1 MIKCEYEEVTLFGPD
16 SVLKDELVRVMIGF
30 IALLV
35 KHGKNS
41 EDIEKFFMQCV
52 VDAFRNLDRIR
63 EKNEK
68 EQ

>member
-1 MIKCEYEEVTLFGPD
+1 MIKREYEEVTLFGPD

-30 IALLV
+30 IALLL
-35 KHGKNS
+35 KHGKS
-41 EDIEKFFMQCV
+41 TEDIEKFFMQCV
-52 VDAFRNLDRIR
+52 VVAFKNLDRIR

>member
-35 KHGKNS
+35 KHGKNT
-41 EDIEKFFMQCV
+41 EDIEKFFM
-52 VDAFRNLDRIR
+52 
-63 EKNEK
+63 
-68 EQ
+68 

>member
-35 KHGKNS
+35 KHGKNT
-41 EDIEKFFMQCV
+41 EDIEKFFIQCV
-52 VDAFRNLDRIR
+52 VDAFNNLDKI
-63 EKNEK
+63 NEK
-68 EQ
+68 K

>member
-35 KHGKNS
+35 KHGKS
-41 EDIEKFFMQCV
+41 AEDIEKFFHAVCSRC
-52 VDAFRNLDRIR
+52 F
-63 EKNEK
+63 
-68 EQ
+68 

>member
-35 KHGKNS
+35 KNGKNT

-52 VDAFRNLDRIR
+52 VDAFNNLDKI
-63 EKNEK
+63 NEK
-68 EQ
+68 K

>member
-35 KHGKNS
+35 KHGKNT
-41 EDIEKFFMQCV
+41 EDIERFFMQCV
-52 VDAFRNLDRIR
+52 VDAFNNLDKI
-63 EKNEK
+63 NEK
-68 EQ
+68 K

>member
-35 KHGKNS
+35 KHGKNT

-52 VDAFRNLDRIR
+52 VNAFNNLDKI
-63 EKNEK
+63 NEK
-68 EQ
+68 K

>member
-35 KHGKNS
+35 RHGKS
-41 EDIEKFFMQCV
+41 AEDIEKFFMQCV
-52 VDAFRNLDRIR
+52 VDAFNNLDKI
-63 EKNEK
+63 NEK
-68 EQ
+68 K